1 MHFAFREDHRCVR
14 NFVLSLGEEQP
25 LVSGKIF
32 PPGIRN
38 VGESCDQM
46 SKWKVVTAN
55 PKVIGGEELGF
66 ADNED
71 AAKQLV
77 VARYAKAA

>member
-1 MHFAFREDHRCVR
+1 MHFAIREDHRCVR
-14 NFVLSLGEEQP
+14 NFVLSLGDEQP
-25 LVSGKIF
+25 LVSGKIY

-46 SKWKVVTAN
+46 PKWKVVTAN
-55 PKVIGGEELGF
+55 SKVIGVEVLGF
-66 ADNED
+66 VDDEE

-77 VARYAKAA
+77 VARYTKAA